1 MDHLKENSKDKLRPS
16 GNVKDRKQQTKE
28 DSDSD
33 DEFDEFNEE
42 VAETKEFIA
51 NEAEKLAMNMDMSH
65 VFNDIKLQF
74 RLDTFEIR
82 LYVQRRQITVHSE
95 ILPNWHMMVRGLC
108 TYSGVEQDR
117 SKITTDFVN
126 PPCLVRNRITL
137 REINIIDY
145 SVPDSNDPPAFNY
158 ARSEK
163 DKFDKKVQDI
173 GKFAL
178 NKTAQNM
185 HFNQPY
191 DMNGRPTSAKGDVD
205 FFRLSEK

>member
-1 MDHLKENSKDKLRPS
+1 MTEQNIMDHLKENSKDKLRPS

-82 LYVQRRQITVHSE
+82 LYV
-95 ILPNWHMMVRGLC
+95 
-108 TYSGVEQDR
+108 
-117 SKITTDFVN
+117 
-126 PPCLVRNRITL
+126 
-137 REINIIDY
+137 
-145 SVPDSNDPPAFNY
+145 
-158 ARSEK
+158 
-163 DKFDKKVQDI
+163 
-173 GKFAL
+173 
-178 NKTAQNM
+178 
-185 HFNQPY
+185 
-191 DMNGRPTSAKGDVD
+191 
-205 FFRLSEK
+205 